1 MKHIKLF
8 EKFTNQSR
16 INEDTIDVNKSYDK
30 VIKIIRKE
38 AKGLNDDDAYEFHEK
53 LKEFFNKII

>member
-1 MKHIKLF
+1 MKYIKLF
-8 EKFTNQSR
+8 EKFTNQSH

-38 AKGLNDDDAYEFHEK
+38 SKRLNDDDAYEFHEK